1 MNNIER
7 TCSFTSWINCRMNF
21 REYEKVDFI
30 YELYIYVIFNSNIK
44 VRVGLHTVLVE
55 ILGRI

>member
-1 MNNIER
+1 
-7 TCSFTSWINCRMNF
+7 MNF

>member
-1 MNNIER
+1 
-7 TCSFTSWINCRMNF
+7 MNF

-44 VRVGLHTVLVE
+44 VRVSLHTVLVE